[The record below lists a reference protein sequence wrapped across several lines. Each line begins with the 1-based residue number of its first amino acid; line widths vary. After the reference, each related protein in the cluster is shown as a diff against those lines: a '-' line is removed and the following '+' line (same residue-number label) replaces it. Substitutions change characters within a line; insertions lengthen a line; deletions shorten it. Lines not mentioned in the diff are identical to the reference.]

1 LNKFGVE
8 RFDRICCGGVEVG
21 RERTMLFALA
31 RATEE
36 AVLQAR
42 ESAEGVVVVHAGST
56 AAAHEADPVEAVRE
70 ALEAR
75 RLQLFGQVAYR
86 MSDHRPLHTEIL
98 TRLNDASGNEIPPML
113 FMPIIAAHELSEQL
127 DRAVIEQVV
136 AHLKAQAA
144 RGREDL
150 FSVNLSMRS
159 VEKQAFCDWLVKLLA
174 TDRALAKRLVF
185 EIAEHGIVK
194 NEKVAT
200 AFARAIQATGAGFA
214 IDDYGVHR
222 DSLVI
227 IPRLKPAYLKLAGAH
242 TSRVAGDPGTRF
254 FAESIIG
261 AARQLEVPVIAQ
273 MVEDEETFQALATI
287 GFSGYQGD
295 LVGRPSPWPSK

>member
-1 LNKFGVE
+1 
-8 RFDRICCGGVEVG
+8 
-21 RERTMLFALA
+21 
-31 RATEE
+31 
-36 AVLQAR
+36 
-42 ESAEGVVVVHAGST
+42 VVHAGST
-56 AAAHEADPVEAVRE
+56 AVAHEADPVEAVRE

-75 RLQLFGQVAYR
+75 RLQLFGQPAYR

-113 FMPIIAAHELSEQL
+113 FMPIIAAHELFEQL

-136 AHLKAQAA
+136 AHLKAPAG

-150 FSVNLSMRS
+150 FSLNLSMRS
-159 VEKQAFCDWLVKLLA
+159 VEKQAFSDWLVKLLA

-273 MVEDEETFQALATI
+273 MVEDEETFQALAAI
-287 GFSGYQGD
+287 GFSGYQGN
-295 LVGRPSPWPSK
+295 LVGRPAPWPAK